1 MRNDVVQKKAG
12 AVMKKRLWTIITL
25 MLMVLGSFFFA
36 FKPAAAQTGTIV
48 YFSPNSASVYLN
60 GTNSQ
65 AVEVWVEAA
74 VDIRGFDFIISYD
87 ANLASITSFAV
98 GNFLPVTLD
107 SCLKKDNLPGYFRL
121 QCIKLGGDTVSG
133 EGVLFTVTFA
143 GSNPGETPLT
153 FSQARFTNKD
163 SVPVWPAYT
172 NGTLNVAYDPDVI
185 APTALSGSFDLQ
197 GRTDRGGIP
206 VTLSE
211 AQFVGQGP
219 YTVPT
224 TNVSGN
230 NLAFP
235 SVAMDVYTVSTAQA
249 GYLNISGDMGRQIAL
264 LASGNV
270 LPPLRLLGGNAV
282 WTNNEIDIYDVAL
295 VSGEIGKISFNDDAD
310 INDDGKVDIFD
321 LALVAG
327 NFGMT
332 SVDAYAGWLQ

>member
-1 MRNDVVQKKAG
+1 
-12 AVMKKRLWTIITL
+12 MKKRILTL
-25 MLMVLGSFFFA
+25 FMVILMVLGSCFFA
-36 FKPAAAQTGTIV
+36 FKPAAAQTDTTV
-48 YFSPNSASVYLN
+48 FFSPDPATVYLN

-65 AVEVWVEAA
+65 VVEVWVGDV
-74 VDIRGFDFIISYD
+74 VDMNGFDITVVYD
-87 ANLASITSFAV
+87 PAIANLSSWATGGFLEIGT
-98 GNFLPVTLD
+98 GNCFP
-107 SCLKKDNLPGYFRL
+107 NPQHPNEPGYFQMICAQFARPR
-121 QCIKLGGDTVSG
+121 KTGS
-133 EGVLFTVTFA
+133 GVLLK
-143 GSNPGETPLT
+143 LT
-153 FSQARFTNKD
+153 FSGLRQGSSDLVFVNPTLALGYPAQDF
-163 SVPVWPAYT
+163 VPT
-172 NGTLNVAYDPDVI
+172 EINGTLDVTYNATI
-185 APTALSGSFDLQ
+185 KPTTLSGSFDLQ

-249 GYLNISGDMGRQIAL
+249 GYLNISPAMGKHIAL

-270 LPPLRLLGGNAV
+270 LPPLRLVGGNAV

-295 VSGEIGKISFNDDAD
+295 VSGEIGKVSFDPDAD
-310 INDDGKVDIFD
+310 INGNGKVDIFD

-327 NFGMT
+327 NYGMN
-332 SVDAYAGWLQ
+332 SVDAYAGWLP